1 MVFSFVQLIRCLL
14 SRKLLT
20 TPKYMQ
26 SHSYVKSTSSVF
38 DVRPGVA
45 TESPKWDG
53 LSEAGLVVNS
63 PAPIAGALICA
74 HRGAAKSSK
83 SINSAPFPIFQ
94 FVLAVPKGFYT
105 FATHF
110 INKLILNHE
119 QLRDSIHS
127 QSRFV

>member
-1 MVFSFVQLIRCLL
+1 MDGGIVGARNGK
-14 SRKLLT
+14 R
-20 TPKYMQ
+20 
-26 SHSYVKSTSSVF
+26 
-38 DVRPGVA
+38 VRLA
-45 TESPKWDG
+45 TAD
-53 LSEAGLVVNS
+53 S
-63 PAPIAGALICA
+63 PAPIASALLVRIGGPPPPLKA
-74 HRGAAKSSK
+74 PEGGPKSF
-83 SINSAPFPIFQ
+83 NSALFPIFQ